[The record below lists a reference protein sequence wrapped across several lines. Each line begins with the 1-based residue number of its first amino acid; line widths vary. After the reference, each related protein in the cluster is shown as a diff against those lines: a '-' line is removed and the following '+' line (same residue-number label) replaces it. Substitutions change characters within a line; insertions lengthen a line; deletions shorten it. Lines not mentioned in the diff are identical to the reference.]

1 MAGTDIPVSITTSHN
16 KYRVSLS
23 TPALSSEIKT
33 ASSGEDTTLLVLYA
47 LAGEEAGSF
56 VTFRPHFIHRL
67 QHHFFTPRHAAAA
80 HPLTGTVDVRE
91 LSPHE
96 MVRAEEELWIHY
108 HQQKAD
114 TDTDRLFAAF
124 AGTQLIGVA
133 RCSRHPDGFEVDG
146 VYVLDEYRRRGFA
159 RSVMKQLIEECGR
172 HETLY
177 MHAKTE
183 LMDFYGEMGFY
194 PIPEPDLPK
203 TIRDRFGFCMG
214 NLAGID
220 VCPMKRD
227 PSDRNREQNT

>member
-1 MAGTDIPVSITTSHN
+1 VCIATPITTNRRNHH
-16 KYRVSLS
+16 
-23 TPALSSEIKT
+23 TPAQSAAIKSEP
-33 ASSGEDTTLLVLYA
+33 SGEDTTLLVLYS
-47 LAGEEAGSF
+47 LAGEECGSF

-67 QHHFFTPRHAAAA
+67 QQHFFAPGHAAAA
-80 HPLTGTVDVRE
+80 RPVTGTVDVRE
-91 LSPHE
+91 LSSHE

-108 HQQKAD
+108 HQQKANAE
-114 TDTDRLFAAF
+114 TDRLFAAF
-124 AGTQLIGVA
+124 AGTQLVGVA

-172 HETLY
+172 HDTLY

-183 LMDFYGEMGFY
+183 LMDFYGDMGFY

-227 PSDRNREQNT
+227 PSAGDGEQNT

>member
-1 MAGTDIPVSITTSHN
+1 MPLPRAEISPPGRHHTHTIPEN
-16 KYRVSLS
+16 
-23 TPALSSEIKT
+23 TPDSFSED
-33 ASSGEDTTLLVLYA
+33 ATLLTLYA
-47 LAGEEAGSF
+47 LAGEECGSF
-56 VTFRPHFIHRL
+56 VTFHPHFIHRL
-67 QHHFFTPRHAAAA
+67 QQHFFTSGHAEAV
-80 HPLTGTVDVRE
+80 HPVAGTVDVRE

-108 HQQKAD
+108 HQQKANAA
-114 TDTDRLFAAF
+114 TDRLFAAF
-124 AGTQLIGVA
+124 AGTQLVGVA
-133 RCSRHPDGFEVDG
+133 RCTRHPDGFEVDG

-183 LMDFYGEMGFY
+183 LVDFYGEMGFY

-227 PSDRNREQNT
+227 PSADGREHNT